1 MPKTILLPKRMTKNI
16 PFLRVFR
23 KYHQVT
29 IIFVIIYSISFTLNV
44 QFISCWKYASEWV
57 YVELYNTDNT

>member
-44 QFISCWKYASEWV
+44 QFISC
-57 YVELYNTDNT
+57 